1 MNKEILLIIDT
12 VSNEKNVDREIIID
26 AMEHALASAVK
37 KKYKLDNK
45 TQDEIDVQVT
55 INQDDGSYKTLRR
68 WEVVSEMLVDDEYE
82 MKILL
87 DLAKEKDPNIEVG
100 DFISEEIESVEFGRI
115 VAQTA
120 KQNIVSRLKAAE
132 RNRIVDLYSPKI
144 GELLFGIVRRVD
156 KNNVFLDL
164 SSNETGSIS
173 DEAMILKDNLIPR
186 EIIKPGDRIRGYLM
200 DVQSESRGPQL
211 YISRKCS
218 EFLIELFRLEV
229 PEVGQGI
236 IEILGASR
244 DPGVRAKIAVKSN
257 DPKLDA
263 IGACV
268 GMRGSRVQSVSNEL
282 AGERIDIIPWDDDPA
297 KFVINSMSPA
307 EVLSIVVDETSKT
320 MDIAVAEEQLSQAI
334 GRGGQNVRLA
344 SELTGWNL
352 NVMSKDE
359 ADDKNTKE
367 EEETAATFQKNL
379 NVDNDV
385 AKILAEEGFTSIEEI
400 ALCEIE
406 ELEDIN
412 GFDKELVSEL
422 RKRAIDVY
430 DKQQKE
436 IDSKNSL
443 SNLDDLTD
451 DQVTLL
457 RNSDILT
464 INDIADLSIDELL
477 DIIDISNETAGKVIM
492 QARESWFDEEN
503 DGQR

>member
-12 VSNEKNVDREIIID
+12 VSNEKNVDREIIIN
-26 AMEHALASAVK
+26 AMETALASAVK

-45 TQDEIDVQVT
+45 TQDEIDVEVT
-55 INQDDGSYKTLRR
+55 INQDDGTYTTIRK
-68 WEVVSEMLVDDEYE
+68 WEVVDEILIDDEYE
-82 MKILL
+82 KKMLIEF
-87 DLAKEKDPNIEVG
+87 AKEKNNDINVG
-100 DFISEEIESVEFGRI
+100 EYITEEIESVEFGRI

-120 KQNIVSRLKAAE
+120 KQNIVASLKAAE
-132 RNRIVDLYSPKI
+132 RNRIVDLYAPRV

-164 SSNETGSIS
+164 NSNEGGSLS
-173 DEAMILKDNLIPR
+173 DEAMILKENLIPR
-186 EIIKPGDRIRGYLM
+186 ENIKPGDRIRGFLM
-200 DVQSESRGPQL
+200 DVQSEQRGPQL
-211 YISRKCS
+211 YISRKCP

-244 DPGVRAKIAVKSN
+244 DPGLRAKIAVKSN

-282 AGERIDIIPWDDDPA
+282 AGERIDIIAWDEDPA
-297 KFVINSMSPA
+297 KFVINAMSPA

-352 NVMSKDE
+352 NVMSKDD
-359 ADDKNTKE
+359 ADDKNNKE
-367 EEETAATFQKNL
+367 EEETATKFQVEL

-385 AKILAEEGFTSIEEI
+385 AKILAEEGFSSIDEI

-406 ELEDIN
+406 ELQDIN
-412 GFDKELVSEL
+412 GFDDDLVNEL
-422 RKRAIDVY
+422 RKRAIDAY
-430 DKQQKE
+430 DKKQKE
-436 IDSKNSL
+436 LDDKKSL
-443 SNLDDLTD
+443 SNLDELND
-451 DQVTLL
+451 DHITLL
-457 RNSDILT
+457 KNNDILT
-464 INDIADLSIDELL
+464 ISDVADLSIDELL
-477 DIIDISNETAGKVIM
+477 DFIDISNESAGKVIM
-492 QARESWFDEEN
+492 QARESWSEEE
-503 DGQR
+503 

>member
-12 VSNEKNVDREIIID
+12 VSNEKNVDREIIIN
-26 AMEHALASAVK
+26 AMETALASAVK

-45 TQDEIDVQVT
+45 TQDEIDVEVT
-55 INQDDGSYKTLRR
+55 INQDDGTYTTIRK
-68 WEVVSEMLVDDEYE
+68 WEVVDEILIDDEYE
-82 MKILL
+82 KKMLIEF
-87 DLAKEKDPNIEVG
+87 AKEKNNDINVG
-100 DFISEEIESVEFGRI
+100 EYITEEIESVEFGRI

-120 KQNIVSRLKAAE
+120 KQNIVASLKAAE
-132 RNRIVDLYSPKI
+132 RNRIVDLYAPRV

-164 SSNETGSIS
+164 NSNEGGSLS
-173 DEAMILKDNLIPR
+173 DEAMILKENLIPR
-186 EIIKPGDRIRGYLM
+186 ENIKPGDRIRGFLM
-200 DVQSESRGPQL
+200 DVQSEQRGPQL
-211 YISRKCS
+211 YISRKCP

-244 DPGVRAKIAVKSN
+244 DPGLRAKIAVKSN

-282 AGERIDIIPWDDDPA
+282 AGERIDIIAWDEDPA
-297 KFVINSMSPA
+297 KFVINAMSPA

-352 NVMSKDE
+352 NVMSKDD
-359 ADDKNTKE
+359 ADDKNNKE
-367 EEETAATFQKNL
+367 EEETATKFQVEL

-385 AKILAEEGFTSIEEI
+385 AKILAEEGFSSIDEI

-406 ELEDIN
+406 ELEEIN
-412 GFDKELVSEL
+412 GFDDDLVNEL
-422 RKRAIDVY
+422 RKRAIDAY
-430 DKQQKE
+430 DKKQKE
-436 IDSKNSL
+436 LDDKKSL
-443 SNLDDLTD
+443 SNLNELNDDHI
-451 DQVTLL
+451 TLL
-457 RNSDILT
+457 KNNDILT
-464 INDIADLSIDELL
+464 ISDVADLSIDELL
-477 DIIDISNETAGKVIM
+477 DFIDISNESAGKVIM
-492 QARESWFDEEN
+492 QARESWSEEE
-503 DGQR
+503 